1 MSASL
6 PPGSHYRNNCYLTSG
21 SKGGGTKHEET
32 DRRYPGK
39 NQQVESYRSQEATKK
54 WLDVS
59 YMAALKEMT
68 IYPKVRLDDLRFG
81 AARGGYVLILALDAK
96 KNIQVGSL
104 GVVSFLGGFYAYL
117 GSALGGFKSR
127 MNRHL
132 TEDKKPKWH
141 IDYLLSE
148 ANVLQV
154 ILCETERRLE
164 CLLSRTLINE
174 FSCVPGFGCSDCR
187 CKSHLYFANDRH
199 HLESDIRRAI
209 AEVALPQES
218 LKEARGLSDRNEAD
232 YFNYRW
238 C

>member
-1 MSASL
+1 MKEG
-6 PPGSHYRNNCYLTSG
+6 PN
-21 SKGGGTKHEET
+21 
-32 DRRYPGK
+32 
-39 NQQVESYRSQEATKK
+39 KK

-59 YMAALKEMT
+59 YTATLKEMT
-68 IYPKVRLDDLRFG
+68 IYPKVRLDHLRFG

-174 FSCVPGFGCSDCR
+174 CSCVPGFGCSDCR

>member
-1 MSASL
+1 MS
-6 PPGSHYRNNCYLTSG
+6 CT
-21 SKGGGTKHEET
+21 
-32 DRRYPGK
+32 
-39 NQQVESYRSQEATKK
+39 
-54 WLDVS
+54 
-59 YMAALKEMT
+59 AALKEMT

-81 AARGGYVLILALDAK
+81 AAKGGYVLIVQLDAK
-96 KNIQVGSL
+96 KNIHVGSL
-104 GVVSFLGGFYAYL
+104 GVVPFLGGFYAYF

-132 TEDKKPKWH
+132 KENKKPKWH

-148 ANVLQV
+148 AKVLQV

-174 FSCVPGFGCSDCR
+174 FSCVSGFGCSDCR

-199 HLESDIRRAI
+199 HLESGIMIAI

-218 LKEARGLSDRNEAD
+218 FKEARGLSDRNEAD
-232 YFNYRW
+232 YSNYRW